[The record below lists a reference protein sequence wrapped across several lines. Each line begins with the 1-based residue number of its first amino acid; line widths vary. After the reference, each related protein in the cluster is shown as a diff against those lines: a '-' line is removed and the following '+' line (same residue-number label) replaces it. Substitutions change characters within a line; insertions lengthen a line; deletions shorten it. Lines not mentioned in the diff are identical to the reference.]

1 MPVAFGEW
9 RPDVSDIN
17 GAHIRTAENVYPRGD
32 GYGPVKTTTAFS
44 EGLGDQCRGGFVA
57 IDDDATAA
65 VFAGTGNALHKL
77 NNTDQSWDDVS
88 LSAYSLATFDNW
100 EFAQFGLHTL
110 ATNQNNAL
118 QVYTLGS
125 SANFA
130 NVAGSPPRASHI
142 TVVNEFVV
150 LSGLLNDPYRIQ
162 WSSRSDITGWT
173 PTVNESDFQDFGDGG
188 IVKGVAGGEFGYIF
202 QDRAIRRMTYAPG
215 SPIIFA
221 IDRITEDIGL
231 KVSSSLIR
239 AGNSIFFLSAAGFYQ
254 IDGGGMLNPIG
265 REKFDRTFFEDW
277 DDSRPNLMI
286 GANDPNS
293 TRVMWCYRSLN
304 SEADE
309 NLFDRILIY
318 DYLLQRPSLI
328 TGITGQFITAAAE
341 PGITLEGLDA
351 LGLGLEDLP
360 QSLDDYVA
368 QFGVRLSVF
377 DSSGRLAFLTGN
389 NLQARLETP
398 EFGGVRRT
406 FVRGCAPITDAE
418 SVEAE
423 VITRKRAG
431 AEESTSSVSRMNRNG
446 YCPMRKDA
454 RFYRFR
460 TTIPAGEEWSFI
472 SALEPDVVQTGAL

>member
-1 MPVAFGEW
+1 
-9 RPDVSDIN
+9 
-17 GAHIRTAENVYPRGD
+17 
-32 GYGPVKTTTAFS
+32 
-44 EGLGDQCRGGFVA
+44 
-57 IDDDATAA
+57 
-65 VFAGTGNALHKL
+65 
-77 NNTDQSWDDVS
+77 
-88 LSAYSLATFDNW
+88 
-100 EFAQFGLHTL
+100 
-110 ATNQNNAL
+110 
-118 QVYTLGS
+118 
-125 SANFA
+125 
-130 NVAGSPPRASHI
+130 
-142 TVVNEFVV
+142 
-150 LSGLLNDPYRIQ
+150 
-162 WSSRSDITGWT
+162 
-173 PTVNESDFQDFGDGG
+173 
-188 IVKGVAGGEFGYIF
+188 
-202 QDRAIRRMTYAPG
+202 
-215 SPIIFA
+215 
-221 IDRITEDIGL
+221 
-231 KVSSSLIR
+231 
-239 AGNSIFFLSAAGFYQ
+239 
-254 IDGGGMLNPIG
+254 
-265 REKFDRTFFEDW
+265 
-277 DDSRPNLMI
+277 
-286 GANDPNS
+286 
-293 TRVMWCYRSLN
+293 VMWCYRSLN